1 MFYILLTTI
10 LAGAPMPPTLTAY
23 ETQGR
28 YIAACQEYDQTGNQ
42 KAIEVDIGSGDVVG
56 YLECSD
62 YADDVAQEPA
72 FRAWYATMAKRLH
85 LNPDPDDR
93 RHCYDYRAFTAR
105 WSRARRRRR
114 SVEGIGSRVIGN
126 LRATTELDAHCSN
139 KKATK

>member
-93 RHCYDYRAFTAR
+93 RHCYDYRGFY
-105 WSRARRRRR
+105 RAM
-114 SVEGIGSRVIGN
+114 VEGKAQAPQRRGDRFPSYW
-126 LRATTELDAHCSN
+126 ELACHDR
-139 KKATK
+139 T